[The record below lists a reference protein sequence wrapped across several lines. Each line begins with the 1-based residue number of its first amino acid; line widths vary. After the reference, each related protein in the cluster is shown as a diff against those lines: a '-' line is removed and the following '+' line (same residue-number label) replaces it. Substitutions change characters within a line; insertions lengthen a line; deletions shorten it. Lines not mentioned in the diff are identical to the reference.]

1 MKIRSILSRLDS
13 SLVFKTV
20 HFSRELPE
28 LAKFKSDELPAVY
41 MLPASSRGGAED
53 GDIHLQQ
60 ESIEVYSFCLI
71 TKAPE
76 PTGIDEPLDEA
87 VAELRARLF
96 GFQIDPTYSPLSLGE
111 GDLFD
116 FTSRVSAWI
125 ETYVTRRTFR
135 S

>member
-1 MKIRSILSRLDS
+1 MKIRSILSRLEG
-13 SLVFKTV
+13 SLVFKKV
-20 HFSRELPE
+20 RFARELPE
-28 LAKFKSDELPAVY
+28 VAKFKPEELPAVY

-60 ESIEVYSFCLI
+60 ESLEVYSFCLI

-76 PTGIDEPLDEA
+76 PTGTDEPLDEA
-87 VAELRARLF
+87 ISELRALLF

-116 FTSRVSAWI
+116 FNSRVNAWI
-125 ETYVTRRTFR
+125 ETYVTRRVFR

>member
-1 MKIRSILSRLDS
+1 MYKRQILGRLES

-20 HFSRELPE
+20 RFARELPE
-28 LAKFKSDELPAVY
+28 LAKFKPDELPAVY

-76 PTGIDEPLDEA
+76 PTGTDEPLDEA
-87 VAELRARLF
+87 IAELRARLF

-116 FTSRVSAWI
+116 FTSRVNAWI